1 MNQCKSM
8 LHSVVLMLLKG
19 KMLFLAAKSISRL
32 MSTFILIA
40 CIAKG

>member
-19 KMLFLAAKSISRL
+19 KMLLAAKSISRL